1 MDKFYKPV
9 IGASILFL
17 IMSIATISSVSAES
31 KFGKFMDAV
40 GDMNK
45 AHGGEEEKHKKS
57 AYDNHGY
64 DPQGFDRQGFDRQG
78 YNRQGVDR
86 QGYGRRSRHSSHH

>member
-9 IGASILFL
+9 MGASIFFL
-17 IMSIATISSVSAES
+17 IMSIATISNVSAES

-40 GDMNK
+40 GEMNK
-45 AHGGEEEKHKKS
+45 AHGGEEEHKKS

-78 YNRQGVDR
+78 YNRQGRNR
-86 QGYGRRSRHSSHH
+86 QGYSRRHSSHH